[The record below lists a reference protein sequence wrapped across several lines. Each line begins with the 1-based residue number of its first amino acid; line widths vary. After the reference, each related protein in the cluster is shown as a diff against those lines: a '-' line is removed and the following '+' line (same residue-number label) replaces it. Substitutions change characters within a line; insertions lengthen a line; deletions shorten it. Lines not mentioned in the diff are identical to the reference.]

1 MKVKLLA
8 AACLVTGFTTVLTAC
23 DVEQTREGSLPDVDV
38 DVKSGQL
45 PEYEV
50 KKTQEGKLPDVD
62 VDVKGGQLPAYDIDT
77 PDVDIGTK
85 EIEVEVPDV
94 DVSTKKKTITVP
106 DVDIEMPSNDNE

>member
-1 MKVKLLA
+1 MKKQFVMACVLTGSA
-8 AACLVTGFTTVLTAC
+8 ALLTAC
-23 DVEQTREGSLPDVDV
+23 DVEKTREGSMPDVDV
-38 DVKSGQL
+38 SVKEGQL

-85 EIEVEVPDV
+85 EVEVEVPDV

-106 DVDIEMPSNDNE
+106 DVDIEMPANDNE